1 MATGTSQN
9 VRVELTRNECA
20 VIEQALTNLS
30 QSGNVASQGLSVNDI
45 NNLVQRF
52 KEYTRTETVKGAT
65 TSSGGGAGQPN
76 Y

>member
-20 VIEQALTNLS
+20 VIGQALTNLS

-52 KEYTRTETVKGAT
+52 KEYARTETVKGAT